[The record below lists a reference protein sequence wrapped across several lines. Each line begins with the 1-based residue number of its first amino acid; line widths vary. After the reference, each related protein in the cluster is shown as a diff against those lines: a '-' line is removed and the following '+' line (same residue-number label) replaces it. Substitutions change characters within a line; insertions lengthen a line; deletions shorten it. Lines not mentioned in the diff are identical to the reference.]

1 MQSRAI
7 LRLARRL
14 RNFHKANKSWRKT
27 ALTCHV
33 LTSDGKSNP
42 GLAKRIATNRYEP
55 GPDTFQRLSH
65 DGALGAKKSKAR
77 VWHDLWSMNEKQR
90 AYLLEHREA
99 MV

>member
-7 LRLARRL
+7 YRLARKL
-14 RNFHKANKSWRKT
+14 RKFHKINKSWRKT
-27 ALTCHV
+27 ATTCHV

-42 GLAKRIATNRYEP
+42 GLAQRIALNKYEP

-65 DGALGAKKSKAR
+65 DGALGSKKSKVR
-77 VWHDLWSMNEKQR
+77 VWHDLWSMNETQR